1 MPKEYY
7 QHPSPL
13 GKPIL
18 DLFLDESD
26 YKESC
31 IHTIWHL
38 EDTDRGS
45 FNQYNAIKYI
55 WRLGQKD
62 PDYRDDLDK
71 AIEYWSWEIEKV
83 AQLRTEIIENS
94 SPLAIEAAKNAN
106 LAIEI
111 LELAIDKCKELYPC

>member
-1 MPKEYY
+1 
-7 QHPSPL
+7 
-13 GKPIL
+13 
-18 DLFLDESD
+18 
-26 YKESC
+26 
-31 IHTIWHL
+31 
-38 EDTDRGS
+38 
-45 FNQYNAIKYI
+45 
-55 WRLGQKD
+55 LGQKD

-71 AIEYWSWEIEKV
+71 AIEYWSWEIEKL